1 MSAKIIHRFI
11 RNANIDSNIHNRVAN
26 RYNPFENT
34 QLTLNDPKFGRT
46 LTLIGTTN
54 SSTTL
59 ANRTRRLLEEVKPDA
74 LYVQTSEAWWK
85 YAKHTDV
92 FIL

>member
-59 ANRTRRLLEEVKPDA
+59 ANRTRRLLE
-74 LYVQTSEAWWK
+74 
-85 YAKHTDV
+85 
-92 FIL
+92 